1 MNSKQKTGIA
11 LMAIV
16 FGLAISPALSNEA
29 DARVTLPDAIIQD
42 DLTAPKGDKPFGGVN
57 SGNFYV
63 HVKDDVT
70 TIYAELDQ
78 RPSTGTVYEGWLVD
92 ADSGEKTSFGKFQEY
107 RQVHLLAT
115 IDTQFN
121 NDLIVITEE
130 PLADSDPA
138 PHTPVAGA
146 VLGNPYGQ

>member
-1 MNSKQKTGIA
+1 
-11 LMAIV
+11 L
-16 FGLAISPALSNEA
+16 EA
-29 DARVTLPDAIIQD
+29 EDII
-42 DLTAPKGDKPFGGVN
+42 KK
-57 SGNFYV
+57 
-63 HVKDDVT
+63 HVKKNKIPGISVGLISETDNRVFN
-70 TIYAELDQ
+70 Y
-78 RPSTGTVYEGWLVD
+78 
-92 ADSGEKTSFGKFQEY
+92 GEIKKEY